1 MKAKADK
8 TVQLKDKE
16 RRDKEIV
23 DAAVK
28 KKQKKKQKKKKK
40 KGKKK
45 AKVVTESGSEGEVQ
59 KISEA
64 TLAEEEKSTNGDGEK
79 ARTSKDEALRKLK
92 AVCDGKLRATGP
104 TVSTVEKRKWAPKL
118 SSIVESGEEGTS
130 RPSK

>member
-8 TVQLKDKE
+8 AAQLKDKE
-16 RRDKEIV
+16 RRDKEIA
-23 DAAVK
+23 DAVVK
-28 KKQKKKQKKKKK
+28 KKQKKKEK

-64 TLAEEEKSTNGDGEK
+64 TLAEEEKSTNGDGGK
-79 ARTSKDEALRKLK
+79 ARTLKDEALRKLK